1 MARSI
6 GELEKIIGYSFK
18 DKNILKTALTHSSY
32 SNEHGCKSYERLEFL
47 GDSVLS
53 VIVSKYLFEVLKE
66 VKEGDLSKIR
76 ASLVCEEALANVAHE
91 MGLEA
96 FIILGN
102 GEERAGSMNRPSI
115 MSDVFEAV
123 LGAMYIDS
131 GLDECTEYLL
141 KVMKHKLDEGAR
153 RKIAKDYKSLL
164 QELVQQKYHEKT
176 KIEYNTVCES
186 GPEHKKFFIIELII
200 NGKKITKGEGGS
212 KKEAE
217 QNAAHKA
224 LSEKRNEIL

>member
-6 GELEKIIGYSFK
+6 SELEEIIGYSFK
-18 DKNILKTALTHSSY
+18 NKYILKTALTHSSY
-32 SNEHGCKSYERLEFL
+32 SNEHKCRSYERLEFL

-53 VIVSKYLFEVLKE
+53 VIVSKYLFEALTE

-76 ASLVCEEALANVAHE
+76 ASLVCEEALAAVAHE

-96 FIILGN
+96 FILLGN

-123 LGAMYIDS
+123 LGAMYLDS
-131 GLDECTEYLL
+131 GLDTCTEYLFR
-141 KVMKHKLDEGAR
+141 VMKHKLDEAT
-153 RKIAKDYKSLL
+153 RKKAAKDYKSLL
-164 QELVQQKYHEKT
+164 QEIVQQKYHEKT
-176 KIEYNTVCES
+176 RIEYGVICES
-186 GPEHKKFFIIELII
+186 GPEHKKHFVVELII
-200 NGKKITKGEGGS
+200 NGKKITEGEGGS

-217 QNAAHKA
+217 QDSACKA